1 MYVCMYVAKSKKF
14 VSTLQD
20 SRTLPALAVRSA
32 VYQMLL
38 NQIHP
43 SAEQLKKTRGRGLGQ
58 CTAPIGEVIVAL
70 RKHKLETPE
79 NKKLLKVTSVIICF
93 GNHM

>member
-1 MYVCMYVAKSKKF
+1 M
-14 VSTLQD
+14 QD
-20 SRTLPALAVRSA
+20 SRTLPALSVRST

-38 NQIHP
+38 TQIHP

-58 CTAPIGEVIVAL
+58 CMAPIGEIIVAL

-79 NKKLLKVTSVIICF
+79 NKKLLKVRVEPIVLLCGTGLMCVYVCVCCCRRR
-93 GNHM
+93 